1 MLSEV
6 ADDLFVLS
14 LQQATAEHGI
24 ELKEYDTFGST
35 LPQILA
41 ALQPTDKVMVEKATC
56 SASMLACVPPAQRE
70 QVEISP
76 VEHFKAQK
84 NPVSARGFQKTFYDL
99 NALAVLA
106 KQKNSIVTH
115 SM

>member
-1 MLSEV
+1 M
-6 ADDLFVLS
+6 
-14 LQQATAEHGI
+14 QQATAEHGI
-24 ELKEYDTFGST
+24 ELKEYDTFSTT

-56 SASMLACVPPAQRE
+56 SASMLASVPPAQRE

-84 NPVSARGFQKTFYDL
+84 NAVSARGFQKTFYDL

>member
-1 MLSEV
+1 M
-6 ADDLFVLS
+6 
-14 LQQATAEHGI
+14 QQATAEHGI
-24 ELKEYDTFGST
+24 ELKEYDTFSTT

-56 SASMLACVPPAQRE
+56 SASMLASVPPAQRE

-84 NPVSARGFQKTFYDL
+84 NAVSAREFQEATCASHL
-99 NALAVLA
+99 RR
-106 KQKNSIVTH
+106 STRR
-115 SM
+115 